1 MGKRYNKRDITST
14 LDKYMIDHLGD
25 VSIQELSEASHMSI
39 STLYKYAQR
48 GDEYTKFPISL
59 LKGIRSIRTDLDY
72 NTIIYQLEQA
82 TKAMEGVKHD

>member
-25 VSIQELSEASHMSI
+25 VSFQELAEASHMSA

-48 GDEYTKFPISL
+48 NYSYNRFSISL
-59 LKGIRSIRTDLDY
+59 LLGIKSIRTDLDY